1 MLSLRLHACV
11 FASLLSLISP
21 PGPRRLRRSGFLI
34 SFPGDRCLIS
44 PPFSIIVHLMHGDRV
59 LWTRIRSHPPQDGL
73 VRKVFGHVREAWAL
87 LRVSFYLI
95 TSHPGPRRLRGPG
108 SRILFARF
116 CYQMRC
122 AVGNILLVSPPVYIV
137 LRFKSWGR
145 VLEGRTRLPS
155 PHTFLEMGY

>member
-1 MLSLRLHACV
+1 LNFSLFDFVYA
-11 FASLLSLISP
+11 FYLSLISP
-21 PGPRRLRRSGFLI
+21 PGHRRLRRPGFLFG
-34 SFPGDRCLIS
+34 SRGGRFLIS
-44 PPFSIIVHLMHGDRV
+44 PPSVIIVHLMHGDRV

-95 TSHPGPRRLRGPG
+95 TSHPGSRRLRGPG
-108 SRILFARF
+108 SRILFARL

-137 LRFKSWGR
+137 FRLKSWGR